1 MIEIAAKLADTFR
14 HKRTPRSL
22 LNTHMLQEKIW
33 ARPDYI
39 MYSDMYTSHVFKH
52 QRVKSD
58 VTTIMNTMAFNV
70 HVHHLVYTKIQVQIP
85 RHKYFLNVA
94 QQNVTQVFDNVSL
107 LTTFT
112 QIFLHIND
120 LKIILPKL
128 PQVKAFAL
136 YLYAIVNVLTS

>member
-1 MIEIAAKLADTFR
+1 
-14 HKRTPRSL
+14 
-22 LNTHMLQEKIW
+22 MLQEKIW

-70 HVHHLVYTKIQVQIP
+70 HVHHLVYMYTKIQVQIP

-94 QQNVTQVFDNVSL
+94 QQNVTQV
-107 LTTFT
+107 LTMFR
-112 QIFLHIND
+112 F
-120 LKIILPKL
+120 
-128 PQVKAFAL
+128 
-136 YLYAIVNVLTS
+136 